1 METIVTS
8 SGFTAETDVSR
19 VDDMLFLET
28 IRRIQ
33 HGDLIAYIDAAEMI
47 LGEEGKNRLYEHVK
61 TADGHVPTA
70 AFNSEL
76 TEIVS
81 GLRSKKK

>member
-1 METIVTS
+1 
-8 SGFTAETDVSR
+8 
-19 VDDMLFLET
+19 MLFLET

-61 TADGHVPTA
+61 TAEGHVPTA